1 MFLVHLATASMEGGA
16 VPSTSAKK
24 NIERIIYHI
33 KLTTE
38 PFVFKLRPL
47 FSGVLVRSVGVL
59 DGKVT

>member
-24 NIERIIYHI
+24 NNLRIIYHI

-38 PFVFKLRPL
+38 PFVFLLRP
-47 FSGVLVRSVGVL
+47 FFGVLVRSSGVR
-59 DGKVT
+59 DAKVT